1 MILNFITNEELYR
14 HAIEPVANANTFVW
28 IGTADMKD
36 LHVRFRGRVQSFLS
50 VLDSLVRKKVA
61 IRLLHAKE
69 PGVNF
74 RRSFDKYPLLWE
86 NMERQLCP
94 RVHFKHI
101 IIDGKFAY
109 SGSANLTGAGLGI
122 KSPDTRNFESGFVTT
137 NPEIIRAVMDQFDEV
152 WMGKYCKTC
161 RRKEFCHDPV
171 SL

>member
-1 MILNFITNEELYR
+1 MSINFITNEELYKQ
-14 HAIEPVANANTFVW
+14 AIEPIAGTTSFVW
-28 IGTADMKD
+28 IGTADIKD
-36 LHVRFRGRVQSFLS
+36 LHVHHKGTVHSFLS
-50 VLDSLVRKKVA
+50 VLDSLAKKKVA

-74 RRSFDKYPLLWE
+74 RKSFDKYPLLWK

-122 KSPDTRNFESGFVTT
+122 KSANTRNFESGFVTT
-137 NPEIIRAVMDQFDEV
+137 NPDLVEAIMNQFDEV
-152 WMGKYCKTC
+152 WMGKYCKNC
-161 RRKEFCHDPV
+161 KRKDFCNDPI
-171 SL
+171 L